1 MNKKVI
7 LCVLGI
13 VSCMVV
19 VLLVSL
25 NGSKKSYED
34 FTESN
39 SVITDRVS
47 GFDVKYESSDELKDV
62 AKKLNEMGYTGS
74 IMEIPATGEDTISYF
89 VGQSTSEN
97 KYLIE
102 SPDGK
107 LYEAG
112 YTTEGFEVVEIPW

>member
-19 VLLVSL
+19 VLLVFL

-62 AKKLNEMGYTGS
+62 AMKLNEMGYTGS
-74 IMEIPATGEDTISYF
+74 ITEIPATGEDTISYF
-89 VGQSTSEN
+89 VGQPTSEK

>member
-19 VLLVSL
+19 VLLVFL

-62 AKKLNEMGYTGS
+62 AMKLNEMGYTGS
-74 IMEIPATGEDTISYF
+74 IMEVPATGADSISYF
-89 VGQSTSEN
+89 VGQPTSEK

-102 SPDGK
+102 SRDGK